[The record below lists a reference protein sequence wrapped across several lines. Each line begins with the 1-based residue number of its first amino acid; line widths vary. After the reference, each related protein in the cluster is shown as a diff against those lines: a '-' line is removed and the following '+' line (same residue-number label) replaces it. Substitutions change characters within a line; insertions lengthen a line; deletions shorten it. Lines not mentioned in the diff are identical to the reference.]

1 MELDGAVVD
10 KKEPSD
16 ALVEDPEAVAEPFI
30 ENPERKVVELIIKSI
45 VELPEVLKLYLRLV
59 PSQLSKLYL
68 KLAAKKLTK
77 LYLRLTPSRIAC

>member
-30 ENPERKVVELIIKSI
+30 ENPEAE
-45 VELPEVLKLYLRLV
+45 
-59 PSQLSKLYL
+59 
-68 KLAAKKLTK
+68 
-77 LYLRLTPSRIAC
+77 SRGTHYRIDCRCFM